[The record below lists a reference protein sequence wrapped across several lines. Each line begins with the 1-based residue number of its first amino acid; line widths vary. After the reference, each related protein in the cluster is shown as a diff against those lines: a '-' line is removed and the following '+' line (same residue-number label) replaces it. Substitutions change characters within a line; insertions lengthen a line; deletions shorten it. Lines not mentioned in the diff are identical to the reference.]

1 MPVYRIERDGKTIEV
16 PDFST
21 LRAWAEGGRIRAEDK
36 VWSQGWKEPVRAYDV
51 SGLREIFKT
60 RSAAPNATSY
70 ASGPVY
76 IVFDGREQVSAPNFS
91 SLQQL
96 TATGRVRADD
106 LVWTEGWEAWA
117 RAYDVSGLRDIFKK
131 RNEQPAAT
139 MRKPI
144 PPLPSVSTSA
154 ASSSSPQAPRQRAHR
169 RASSQAPSHPQSQ
182 PQKPSWV
189 AQVGETFKELN
200 SLAKEGFEKMGFS
213 RTGQPNARTYAS
225 TGRMYQ
231 ADPDQDSAPSNHT
244 AQSRNHRQ
252 INASAYRHTDAAL
265 WHKEPWRYRREQG
278 PFTLADLL
286 SPEHL
291 QSYLSLRRHRKI
303 EVPLRKILPNIAPS
317 SLFQALVPDARILRG
332 QDDRLVAGLLAQMS
346 AALVL
351 PAPVDIYVSAKNAWE
366 MSLLGNRQQSAILVG
381 EGWLEELSEVGVAG
395 LFAQLLSQSYLQD
408 APLRTLAWLLWKPE
422 DFSRIG
428 VHSIPAVDSAFLL
441 DCLME
446 ADHLGDLISLMLLGH
461 EDAVIDA
468 LEEMVEVSEAP
479 RALERSK
486 AVQSIQAYFDT
497 PAPAL
502 AERVPALERFAKS
515 HRFQNLTRGIAAF
528 PSVRSAILDVQ
539 RIAGI
544 A

>member
-60 RSAAPNATSY
+60 RGEAPNATAY
-70 ASGPVY
+70 ASGPEY
-76 IVFDGREQVSAPNFS
+76 IVFDGREQVLAPNFS

-96 TATGRVRADD
+96 TAAGRVRADD
-106 LVWTEGWEAWA
+106 LVWTDGWEAWA

-131 RNEQPAAT
+131 RNELPAAIT
-139 MRKPI
+139 RKVF
-144 PPLPSVSTSA
+144 PPLPSASTSA
-154 ASSSSPQAPRQRAHR
+154 ASSSSPQTPRQRAHR
-169 RASSQAPSHPQSQ
+169 RSSSQPPSSPQNQ
-182 PQKPSWV
+182 PQKSSWI
-189 AQVGETFKELN
+189 AQVGETFKGLN

-213 RTGQPNARTYAS
+213 RTGQPNAETYAS

-231 ADPDQDSAPSNHT
+231 ADPDQVSATRAYSTPPN
-244 AQSRNHRQ
+244 NYRQ
-252 INASAYRHTDAAL
+252 NNPPAYRQTDAAL

-278 PFTLADLL
+278 PFTLSDLL

-303 EVPLRKILPNIAPS
+303 EIPLRKILPNIAPS
-317 SLFQALVPDARILRG
+317 GLLQSLVPDARILRG

-351 PAPVDIYVSAKNAWE
+351 PVPVDIYVSAKNAWE
-366 MSLLGNRQQSAILVG
+366 MSLLGNREQTAILVG

-428 VHSIPAVDSAFLL
+428 VHSIPSVDAAFLL

-515 HRFQNLTRGIAAF
+515 HRFQHLTRGIAAF
-528 PSVRSAILDVQ
+528 PSVRSAIIDVQ